1 MSTTID
7 VLLNYTPSTLVN
19 YGKYYQF
26 RNVQKTKHGKKFNL
40 FEKVY
45 QQNVELNNLLENV
58 TMRLDTHEKK
68 LNDIL
73 RNQETN
79 QVNNPNNVTEIKDNQ
94 TQPIQIRSF
103 RPHLLNPENENLN
116 IGSSIISRINQ
127 NDLPRDVA
135 IHAYPGST
143 TDEKAGILDSYKN
156 KQLRT
161 ITLQDGTYTLLKQR
175 SINVKNHFEKQK
187 LLVEKLSS
195 KFRPQ
200 KIFICQIPPVKID
213 DTVNERIRN
222 FNNLL
227 NNEYHD
233 NPAIEIISLHERL
246 CAVNNSSNPFFD
258 NIHFNYKFGLPS
270 IKFSLL
276 SHILKYSNNV
286 PREQLVQK
294 RNNYWNYP
302 RSYNYQRNFN

>member
-1 MSTTID
+1 MINFETFKK
-7 VLLNYTPSTLVN
+7 LNTEE
-19 YGKYYQF
+19 
-26 RNVQKTKHGKKFNL
+26 KFNL

-45 QQNVELNNLLENV
+45 QQHIKLNNSLENI

-103 RPHLLNPENENLN
+103 RPHLLNPETENL
-116 IGSSIISRINQ
+116 IIESSITSRINQ
-127 NDLPRDVA
+127 NDLLSDVA

-143 TDEKAGILDSYKN
+143 TDEKAGILDSNEN

-161 ITLQDGTYTLLKQR
+161 ITLQDGTNSMLKQR

-200 KIFICQIPPVKID
+200 KIFICEISPVKSD

-222 FNNLL
+222 FNDLL

-233 NPAIEIISLHERL
+233 NPAIEIVNLHKRL
-246 CAVNNSSNPFFD
+246 CAVNSSNNPFFD
-258 NIHFNYKFGLPS
+258 NIHFNYIYVLPLM
-270 IKFSLL
+270 KFSFL
-276 SHILKYSNNV
+276 SHCLKYSNSV

-294 RNNYWNYP
+294 RYNYWNYP
-302 RSYNYQRNFN
+302 RSYCFFTLLYLELLLLA

>member
-7 VLLNYTPSTLVN
+7 VLLNYTPSTLLN
-19 YGKYYQF
+19 IGKQDQF
-26 RNVQKTKHGKKFNL
+26 RNFEKTKHGRKLQPIRKIL
-40 FEKVY
+40 PTKR
-45 QQNVELNNLLENV
+45 QTNNLLENV

-73 RNQETN
+73 RNEETN

-94 TQPIQIRSF
+94 TQSIQNRSF
-103 RPHLLNPENENLN
+103 RPHLLNPESE
-116 IGSSIISRINQ
+116 IFIFGSSIISRINQ
-127 NDLPRDVA
+127 KDLLRDVA
-135 IHAYPGST
+135 IHAYSGST
-143 TDEKAGILDSYKN
+143 TDEKAGILDLYEN

-161 ITLQDGTYTLLKQR
+161 ITLQDGTNSLPKQR
-175 SINVKNHFEKQK
+175 SINVKTHFEKQK
-187 LLVEKLSS
+187 QIVEKFSS
-195 KFRPQ
+195 KIRPQ
-200 KIFICQIPPVKID
+200 KIFIYKNPPVKND

-227 NNEYHD
+227 NNEYND
-233 NPAIEIISLHERL
+233 NPAIEIINLHERL
-246 CAVNNSSNPFFD
+246 CAVNNSNNPFFD
-258 NIHFNYKFGLPS
+258 NIHFNYKYGLPL

-276 SHILKYSNNV
+276 SHILKYSYNV

-302 RSYNYQRNFN
+302 RS

>member
-1 MSTTID
+1 MINFETFKK
-7 VLLNYTPSTLVN
+7 LNTEE
-19 YGKYYQF
+19 
-26 RNVQKTKHGKKFNL
+26 KFNL
-40 FEKVY
+40 FEKFY
-45 QQNVELNNLLENV
+45 QQNVKLNNLLENV

-79 QVNNPNNVTEIKDNQ
+79 QVNNPNNVTEIKQ
-94 TQPIQIRSF
+94 QPIQIRSF
-103 RPHLLNPENENLN
+103 RPHLLNPETENLI

-135 IHAYPGST
+135 IHAYPRST
-143 TDEKAGILDSYKN
+143 TEEKAGILDSYEN

-161 ITLQDGTYTLLKQR
+161 ITLQDGTNSLLKQR

-195 KFRPQ
+195 KFKPQ
-200 KIFICQIPPVKID
+200 KIFICEIPPVKND
-213 DTVNERIRN
+213 DTVNEQIRN

-233 NPAIEIISLHERL
+233 NPAIEIINLHERI
-246 CAVNNSSNPFFD
+246 CAVNNSNKCSFFD
-258 NIHFNYKFGLPS
+258 NIHFNYKYGLPL

-294 RNNYWNYP
+294 RNYWNYP
-302 RSYNYQRNFN
+302 RSFNYQRNFN

>member
-1 MSTTID
+1 MINFETFKK
-7 VLLNYTPSTLVN
+7 LNTEE
-19 YGKYYQF
+19 
-26 RNVQKTKHGKKFNL
+26 KFNL

-45 QQNVELNNLLENV
+45 QQNVKLNNLLENV

-94 TQPIQIRSF
+94 QQPIQIRSF
-103 RPHLLNPENENLN
+103 RPHLLNPETENL
-116 IGSSIISRINQ
+116 ITGSSIISRINQ

-143 TDEKAGILDSYKN
+143 TEEKAGILDSYEN

-161 ITLQDGTYTLLKQR
+161 ITLQDGTNSLLKQR
-175 SINVKNHFEKQK
+175 SINVKSHFEKQK

-195 KFRPQ
+195 KLMPQ
-200 KIFICQIPPVKID
+200 KIFICEIPPVKND
-213 DTVNERIRN
+213 DTVNEQIRN

-233 NPAIEIISLHERL
+233 NPAIEIINLHERI
-246 CAVNNSSNPFFD
+246 CAVNNSNNPFFD
-258 NIHFNYKFGLPS
+258 NIHFNYKYGLPL
-270 IKFSLL
+270 IKFSVL
-276 SHILKYSNNV
+276 SHVLKYSNNV

-294 RNNYWNYP
+294 RNYWNYP
-302 RSYNYQRNFN
+302 RSYKYQRNFN